1 MFGPLPNFCSG
12 LAFFVKLSLS
22 GWRKVLRL
30 SLWLSRLAGLIAK
43 SLGSLALFG
52 VLLSFVFWERSVFA
66 RAFILQ
72 TLEF

>member
-1 MFGPLPNFCSG
+1 M
-12 LAFFVKLSLS
+12 
-22 GWRKVLRL
+22 RL

-52 VLLSFVFWERSVFA
+52 VLLSFVFWERAVFA

>member
-1 MFGPLPNFCSG
+1 M
-12 LAFFVKLSLS
+12 
-22 GWRKVLRL
+22 RL